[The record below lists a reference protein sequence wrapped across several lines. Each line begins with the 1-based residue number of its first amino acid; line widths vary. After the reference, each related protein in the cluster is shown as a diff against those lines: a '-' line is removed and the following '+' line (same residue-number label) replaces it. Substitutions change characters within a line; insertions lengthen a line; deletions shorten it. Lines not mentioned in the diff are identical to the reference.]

1 MTPAAPAATEAPL
14 LQLATPPTTPDEPAW
29 LRGQRESAQAWLA
42 LNGLPH
48 HKDEAWKY
56 TPVRELAK
64 FAPATRNGAASSA
77 ASAVDVATVDALAG
91 TADGARIVLVNGA
104 FVPELST
111 LGPAGASVTLHAESA
126 LPEAPTAELPI
137 AAVATRDQS
146 RFDGFQALGRL
157 AATDGLVLDIASE
170 TSLADPV
177 TVVHVTAP
185 GGTALAN
192 HLHLTVNVGS
202 GSHVTIAE
210 VFVGADDPAESGHH
224 HEQNYL
230 TNAATAIVVGRNATL
245 THAKVQLE
253 SPGSSHVSHTAI
265 RLAAGANA
273 ETVSVALGAEIG
285 RNAIDVTLQ
294 GEGAS
299 TFVKGLYLPT
309 GTQKLDNAV
318 TVEHLASHGTS
329 DQLFKA
335 VADGKGKGSF
345 IGRILVQPGTV
356 ATDANQTSR
365 SLLLSRTAEADTR
378 PWLEIFADD
387 VACTH
392 GAAVGQLDHEAL
404 FYLRTRGIPEAEART
419 MLIGAFISEIVDAV
433 PVPALRERIE
443 QAIAAKFA
451 LSGNLQLHEEVPA

>member
-1 MTPAAPAATEAPL
+1 MTPAAPTATEAPL
-14 LQLATPPTTPDEPAW
+14 LQLATAAHSPDEPAW

-64 FAPATRNGAASSA
+64 FAPAARNGAASSA
-77 ASAVDVATVDALAG
+77 ASAVDASVVDALAG
-91 TADGARIVLVNGA
+91 TADGPRIVLVNGA
-104 FVPELST
+104 LVPALTSLDAAGDGVTLRAEST
-111 LGPAGASVTLHAESA
+111 L
-126 LPEAPTAELPI
+126 PEPPTAELPI
-137 AAVATRDQS
+137 AAVTTRDQS

-157 AATDGLVLDIASE
+157 AATDGLVLDVAPD
-170 TSLADPV
+170 TSLTEPV

-185 GGTALAN
+185 GGTALVN
-192 HLHLTVNVGS
+192 HIRLTVNVGA
-202 GSHVTIAE
+202 GSRITLAE
-210 VFVGADDPAESGHH
+210 VFVGVGDPAEPDQQQ
-224 HEQNYL
+224 EQHYL
-230 TNAATAIVVGRNATL
+230 TNAATAIVVDRDATV

-265 RLAAGANA
+265 RLGAGADA
-273 ETVSVALGAEIG
+273 ETVSLALGGEIG

-294 GEGAS
+294 GDGAS
-299 TFVKGLYLPT
+299 ADVKGLYLPT

-318 TVEHLASHGTS
+318 TVEHLASHGSS

-335 VADGKGKGSF
+335 VADDKGKGSF

-433 PVPALRERIE
+433 PAPALRERIE
-443 QAIAAKFA
+443 QTIAAKFA
-451 LSGNLQLHEEVPA
+451 LSGTLQLHGEVPA